1 MSYSVLQ
8 WLLFFYIYCFIGWCF
23 ESAYVSLKKRRFVN
37 RGFLKLPMLPIY
49 GSGAIAILI
58 VTIPVR
64 DNLWLVWLFG
74 MISATLLELVT
85 GAVMELLFKVKYW
98 DYSNQKFNYKGY
110 ICLSSSIAWGFLSLL
125 LTEVIHEPI
134 ESVVLSVPLW
144 LLITLISVISV
155 LFVSDFAVSFKAAWD
170 LRRLLEKLTAIRA
183 QAQGLMNQLEQRSD
197 EISEKISEARAQAS
211 ERWDAA
217 NEEASAR
224 GDNAKEEASA
234 RWDNAKEEAS
244 VRWDAAKE
252 EAAERLAAIREEYA
266 LKRKD
271 EYSRLSKFRAF
282 FIRRLLR
289 DNPYAASGKFAEAL
303 DELREDIRR
312 RHEERKKK
320 R

>member
-110 ICLSSSIAWGFLSLL
+110 ICLSSSIAWGFCLC
-125 LTEVIHEPI
+125 
-134 ESVVLSVPLW
+134 
-144 LLITLISVISV
+144 
-155 LFVSDFAVSFKAAWD
+155 F
-170 LRRLLEKLTAIRA
+170 
-183 QAQGLMNQLEQRSD
+183 
-197 EISEKISEARAQAS
+197 
-211 ERWDAA
+211 
-217 NEEASAR
+217 
-224 GDNAKEEASA
+224 
-234 RWDNAKEEAS
+234 
-244 VRWDAAKE
+244 
-252 EAAERLAAIREEYA
+252 
-266 LKRKD
+266 
-271 EYSRLSKFRAF
+271 
-282 FIRRLLR
+282 
-289 DNPYAASGKFAEAL
+289 
-303 DELREDIRR
+303 
-312 RHEERKKK
+312 
-320 R
+320 

>member
-98 DYSNQKFNYKGY
+98 DYSHQKFNYKGY

-183 QAQGLMNQLEQRSD
+183 QA
-197 EISEKISEARAQAS
+197 S
-211 ERWDAA
+211 ERWDA
-217 NEEASAR
+217 
-224 GDNAKEEASA
+224 
-234 RWDNAKEEAS
+234 AKEEAS

-252 EAAERLAAIREEYA
+252 EASERWDAVKEDAAGRLAAIREDYA

-271 EYSRLSKFRAF
+271 EYLRLSTFRAF

>member
-134 ESVVLSVPLW
+134 
-144 LLITLISVISV
+144 
-155 LFVSDFAVSFKAAWD
+155 
-170 LRRLLEKLTAIRA
+170 
-183 QAQGLMNQLEQRSD
+183 
-197 EISEKISEARAQAS
+197 
-211 ERWDAA
+211 
-217 NEEASAR
+217 
-224 GDNAKEEASA
+224 
-234 RWDNAKEEAS
+234 
-244 VRWDAAKE
+244 
-252 EAAERLAAIREEYA
+252 
-266 LKRKD
+266 
-271 EYSRLSKFRAF
+271 
-282 FIRRLLR
+282 
-289 DNPYAASGKFAEAL
+289 
-303 DELREDIRR
+303 
-312 RHEERKKK
+312 
-320 R
+320 